1 MANNLIFPIGFDLQ
15 KAVEEASQNWDK
27 TYAKRLEQAIAK
39 RPVRIKLEFE
49 KLEDVKKRLAELK
62 IQPITKE
69 TRSAIRELAKEL
81 QVLAKALEQIQKFS
95 KTTQLGQRNFTND
108 VQMEKLRQANERL
121 EIQKRRVAL
130 AEQKHA
136 EAMQRSATASRQLS
150 SEFQNQDGYISSTF
164 FNSFTCHTISVN
176 DIINAATHR
185 GVGALLSLIV
195 SPWGVEPQSLEPESN
210 ILSIELRRHL
220 CGKAQN
226 KPIPI
231 F

>member
-150 SEFQNQDGYISSTF
+150 SEFQNQDGYISRLIKRMAVYA
-164 FNSFTCHTISVN
+164 SFSYMSQFLTNVREVAAQFELQRISLGA
-176 DIINAATHR
+176 IIQDQNRANQLFSEIKSF
-185 GVGALLSLIV
+185 ALQSPV
-195 SPWGVEPQSLEPESN
+195 SERSES
-210 ILSIELRRHL
+210 
-220 CGKAQN
+220 KW
-226 KPIPI
+226 
-231 F
+231 